1 MSGVL
6 CPTTTAELDHGLVEY
21 RFDQRGSATVL
32 VLHGGHLNAGL
43 ALGEDVFADAG
54 YSVLAPSRPGY
65 GRTPLATG
73 TTTSGFADVLRS
85 LCEHLGIA
93 RIAAVVGVSA
103 GGPTAMAIAARH
115 PDLVERVILQSAVG
129 PVPWPD
135 ARTRLAARIAFVPA
149 TERVTWSVVRAIMR
163 LAPDLGLR
171 LLLGDLAALPAKQVV
186 RALSAEDRRML
197 IELFSRMRSGEG
209 FRNDLATLR
218 AGADQV
224 VTQPTLVIAS
234 RNDGAVPFAHAEALS
249 AAIRHSRL
257 IESAA
262 DSHFVWLSHDWP
274 AISGKIRDF
283 LAD

>member
-1 MSGVL
+1 MSGVVR
-6 CPTTTAELDHGLVEY
+6 PTTTAELARGLVEY
-21 RFDQRGSATVL
+21 RFDQRGSGTVL

-65 GRTPLATG
+65 GRTPLPTG

-85 LCEHLGIA
+85 LCDHLGIA
-93 RIAAVVGVSA
+93 RITAVVGVSA

-129 PVPWPD
+129 PLPWPD
-135 ARTRLAARIAFVPA
+135 ARTRRAARFAFAPA

-163 LAPDLGLR
+163 TVPDLGLR
-171 LLLGDLAALPAKQVV
+171 LLLGDLAAVPARQAVT
-186 RALSAEDRRML
+186 ALTAEHRQLL

-209 FRNDLATLR
+209 FRNDLATIR
-218 AGADQV
+218 AGADEV
-224 VTQPTLVIAS
+224 VTQPALVIAS
-234 RNDGAVPFAHAEALS
+234 RDDGAVPFAHAEALS

-262 DSHFVWLSHDWP
+262 DSHFVWLGHDWP
-274 AISGKIRDF
+274 AISDKIRDF
-283 LAD
+283 LAT